1 MILTIHV
8 DGESRRP
15 KTRQE
20 EDRLIGR
27 VLGGLKYGDNA
38 WFALDFN
45 RADEESFPD
54 SALIVSV
61 NTSTGFGGVVWLT
74 SRNYP
79 KQGGV
84 YDSVWVSDNPA
95 PPTSDP
101 NVLSEP
107 HAPIVMDP
115 ASTFPVAELRKV
127 IEEFCRDKTGER
139 PSCIGWVAGNIG
151 GERADK
157 EHDADLDSQAA
168 ASAQAVLDAL
178 TAYIESG
185 DHPAS

>member
-8 DGESRRP
+8 DGESHHP

-27 VLGGLKYGDNA
+27 VLADLKYGDNA

-45 RADEESFPD
+45 RTDEESFPD
-54 SALIVSV
+54 SALVASV
-61 NTSTGFGGVVWLT
+61 NTSTGFGGVIWLA

-79 KQGGV
+79 RKGGV
-84 YDSVWVSDNPA
+84 YDSIWVSDNPV
-95 PPTSDP
+95 PPAVDP

-107 HAPIVMDP
+107 HTPIVMDP

-139 PSCIGWVAGNIG
+139 PGCISWVVGNIG
-151 GERADK
+151 GERTDK
-157 EHDADLDSQAA
+157 EHGAGLDGQAA

-178 TAYIESG
+178 SAYVESG
-185 DHPAS
+185 DHSAS